1 MRTYTPVSDR
11 LRLSELREM
20 LEFTND
26 ENGCRTY
33 YPLACAISEEITLI
47 EMTMCNPD
55 YPQA

>member
-1 MRTYTPVSDR
+1 
-11 LRLSELREM
+11 M

-26 ENGCRTY
+26 ENGHRTY